1 MGFNIYTDID
11 SKKDYSTIIKDQW
24 RNWNAANKG
33 TSFSSF
39 SIFKEFGESHLK
51 YLSGGACKLY
61 IFLGLKS
68 RSTGES
74 WYSVTGIA
82 ETLGVSP
89 RTVDGWLHELE
100 DRGLILKDKLKKTSI
115 CYLLPY
121 SINMLNMKMS
131 VDYDKGSE
139 TLSKML
145 LRANNEKE
153 ITGSLYR
160 IYHIFQWNDVKN
172 LSSVQMLAVITR
184 KNYSEGEPLYTAY
197 LSYGYV
203 NNPVYALDIDE
214 ITTPLRFNSWFNTD
228 ENKVIGI
235 ALESSDNL
243 MKYRYQK
250 DALVQ
255 LCEIPC
261 ENLFDFKE
269 VDVIDGSHF
278 KDIHKDLNDDYS
290 PDNESAAEDTEFL

>member
-11 SKKDYSTIIKDQW
+11 SKKDYSSIIKDQW

-145 LRANNEKE
+145 LRADNEKE

-214 ITTPLRFNSWFNTD
+214 ITTPLRFNSWFNTG
-228 ENKVIGI
+228 ENKVMGI
-235 ALESSDNL
+235 ALESSDSL

-269 VDVIDGSHF
+269 VNVIDGSHF
-278 KDIHKDLNDDYS
+278 KDIHKDLDGDYS

>member
-1 MGFNIYTDID
+1 MI
-11 SKKDYSTIIKDQW
+11 
-24 RNWNAANKG
+24 
-33 TSFSSF
+33 
-39 SIFKEFGESHLK
+39 
-51 YLSGGACKLY
+51 
-61 IFLGLKS
+61 
-68 RSTGES
+68 
-74 WYSVTGIA
+74 
-82 ETLGVSP
+82 
-89 RTVDGWLHELE
+89 
-100 DRGLILKDKLKKTSI
+100 
-115 CYLLPY
+115 
-121 SINMLNMKMS
+121 NMKMS

-145 LRANNEKE
+145 LRADNEKE

-197 LSYGYV
+197 LSYGYI
-203 NNPVYALDIDE
+203 NNPVYALDMDE
-214 ITTPLRFNSWFNTD
+214 ITTPLRFNSWFNTG
-228 ENKVIGI
+228 ENKVMGI
-235 ALESSDNL
+235 ALESSDSL

-269 VDVIDGSHF
+269 IDVIDGSHF
-278 KDIHKDLNDDYS
+278 KDIHKDLNYDYS
-290 PDNESAAEDTEFL
+290 PDNEPSDEDTDEI

>member
-24 RNWNAANKG
+24 RNWNAANIG

-121 SINMLNMKMS
+121 SINMINMKMS

-145 LRANNEKE
+145 LRADNEKE

-197 LSYGYV
+197 LSYGYI
-203 NNPVYALDIDE
+203 NNPVYALDMDE
-214 ITTPLRFNSWFNTD
+214 ITTPLRFNSWFNTG
-228 ENKVIGI
+228 ENKVMGI
-235 ALESSDNL
+235 ALESSDSL

-269 VDVIDGSHF
+269 IDVIDGSHF
-278 KDIHKDLNDDYS
+278 KDIHKDLNYDYS
-290 PDNESAAEDTEFL
+290 PDNEPSDEDTDEI

>member
-24 RNWNAANKG
+24 RNWNAANIG

-121 SINMLNMKMS
+121 SINMINMKMS

-145 LRANNEKE
+145 LRADNEKE

-197 LSYGYV
+197 LSYGYI
-203 NNPVYALDIDE
+203 NTPVYALDMDE
-214 ITTPLRFNSWFNTD
+214 ITTPLRFNSWFNTG
-228 ENKVIGI
+228 ENKVMGI
-235 ALESSDNL
+235 ALESSDSL

-269 VDVIDGSHF
+269 IDVIDGSHF
-278 KDIHKDLNDDYS
+278 KDIHKDLNYDYS
-290 PDNESAAEDTEFL
+290 PDNEPSDEDTDEI